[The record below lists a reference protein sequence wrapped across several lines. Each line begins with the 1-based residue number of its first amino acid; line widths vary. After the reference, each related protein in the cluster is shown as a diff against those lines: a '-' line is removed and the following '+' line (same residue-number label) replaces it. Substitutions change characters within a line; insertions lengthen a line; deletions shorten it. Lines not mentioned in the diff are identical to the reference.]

1 MKICPHCH
9 AEWPDSAGLACEK
22 CGADLQDASKASTPS
37 SNDDDLN
44 LVVTESTSGDQEF
57 VGGEKKFES
66 TDDDLGIE
74 SPSDLMEREA
84 TGGKETHEPQSSA
97 IDGEFGLIGESAPP
111 PPPGQAQPNPED
123 KADEQATETAPEIE
137 MSETGRIRKLSA
149 DDVKKIEDN
158 LYSRDSGYLS
168 DREKSDFISKMDTG
182 DIPFANTPI
191 EPPSKKDRPRTE
203 TPPEHT
209 SAELDAPAM
218 NTKRGK
224 GVALYYRNY
233 VQILGSQTIR
243 PSDRLTLGE
252 RTYELQPR
260 RFDTKIGLM
269 AAAVLFIAILIG
281 VGSQFISDPS
291 AGFGRLAGVVLDDQ
305 NQPYLGGAT
314 VRLPEIGKAIPTNAQ
329 GLFRLGQIPE
339 GTHRVEYVVD
349 GRIVKIEYATV
360 VHNETA
366 LLAMKTGSGEV
377 GQEDP
382 TPPPPLRAESDP
394 TEAIE
399 APSQPAKQAQAGAPK
414 PKSSSRAKKNKP
426 AQIILAANV
435 DDARFELDGKILGA
449 GNLTYS
455 GIKPGK
461 HKYVVSR
468 IGFEPYSGTI
478 NLSSGQKRNLKVE
491 LMPLSAEQ
499 QAAIMTETDHFD
511 LGISALKTLK
521 YEEAMGH
528 MDRAIEI
535 KPSYAEAYYNRGEVY
550 TRLKDQAKAHDDYL
564 RAAEIY
570 VFRKDAN
577 SAITAFTRAI
587 ERDKKSVPALLGRG
601 NAYLSKREPRA
612 ALGDFESAKKYDKRN
627 YQAHFG
633 LGEARFEQGS
643 YKKAT
648 NHFKDARSIDS
659 NRPVVYQYLMLCHM
673 ARGKVKDVKKSFGK
687 FREVASEEQY
697 AALLKDKRFTALLEV
712 IDER

>member
-37 SNDDDLN
+37 LADDDLD
-44 LVVTESTSGDQEF
+44 LVVTESASGGQEF

-66 TDDDLGIE
+66 PDDDLGIE

-84 TGGKETHEPQSSA
+84 TGGRETHESQSSA
-97 IDGEFGLIGESAPP
+97 IDGESGLIGESAPP
-111 PPPGQAQPNPED
+111 PPPGAVHPDTEVQADGQVT
-123 KADEQATETAPEIE
+123 KAAPETE
-137 MSETGRIRKLSA
+137 ASDSARIKKLSA

-168 DREKSDFISKMDTG
+168 DREKSNFISKMDT
-182 DIPFANTPI
+182 DDTPFANTPI
-191 EPPSKKDRPRTE
+191 EPPSKKDRPCTE

-243 PSDRLTLGE
+243 PYDRLTLGE

-260 RFDTKIGLM
+260 RFDTKIGLV

-281 VGSQFISDPS
+281 VGSQFVSDPS

-305 NQPYLGGAT
+305 DQPFRGGAT
-314 VRLPEIGKAIPTNAQ
+314 VRLPEMGKAIPTNAQ

-360 VHNETA
+360 VHDETT

-394 TEAIE
+394 SEATEAS
-399 APSQPAKQAQAGAPK
+399 PQPVSQPKAAASK
-414 PKSSSRAKKNKP
+414 PKSSGRAKKSEP
-426 AQIILAANV
+426 ARIILAANV

-468 IGFEPYSGTI
+468 AGFEPFSGSI

-499 QAAIMTETDHFD
+499 QAALMTETDHFD
-511 LGISALKTLK
+511 LGSSALKAQK
-521 YEEAMGH
+521 YEEALGH

-535 KPSYAEAYYNRGEVY
+535 KPSYAEACYCRGEIY
-550 TRLKDQAKAHDDYL
+550 TGLKDHAKAHDDYL

-587 ERDKKSVPALLGRG
+587 ESDKKSVPALIGRG
-601 NAYLSKREPRA
+601 NTYLSKGEPRA

-633 LGEARFEQGS
+633 LGEARFEQGN

-648 NHFKDARSIDS
+648 NHFKDARSIDA
-659 NRPVVYQYLMLCHM
+659 NNPVVHQYLMLCHM
-673 ARGKVKDVKKSFGK
+673 ARGKVKDVKKSFEK
-687 FREVASEEQY
+687 FREVASDEEY
-697 AALLKDKRFTALLEV
+697 AALVRDRRFTALLEV